1 MLTVSFHSYKGG
13 SCRTSTCYNT
23 LPFLAKQLGA
33 TATCPLLVIDADLES
48 QGLTYLFE
56 SEMFFR
62 DKPYDA
68 KELFSGKNLGNYR
81 ENCIPV
87 GGKLGLENESVY
99 FLGVNDAKSFVA
111 QNVGGQV
118 ERVLNN
124 LTAGNFCGIV
134 YDTAAGDQVS
144 ATATNKASQVIV
156 CCMRPTKQFRTGTFS
171 FLGRVGGKWILQGGE
186 QIRRVVILPTAVPKE
201 NTIIENV
208 EQKKNAREKIHSQID
223 RLGWEICEDFVQE
236 DTFGIPEVER
246 FKWCE
251 DVLYR
256 LNKSGMINA
265 EADAKTAL
273 DRYEK
278 LATTIIREAELV
290 ED

>member
-23 LPFLAKQLGA
+23 LPFLIKELGA
-33 TATCPLLVIDADLES
+33 SSARPLLVIDADLES

-56 SEMFFR
+56 SEIFFR
-62 DKPYDA
+62 NQSFDA
-68 KELFSGKNLGNYR
+68 KELFSGKNLTNYR
-81 ENCIPV
+81 ETCLPV
-87 GGKLGLENESVY
+87 GDKLGVDNQSVY
-99 FLGVNDAKSFVA
+99 FLGVNDAKNFVA
-111 QNVGGQV
+111 QNVSGQV

-171 FLGRVGGKWILQGGE
+171 FLGRIGKKWVVQGGE
-186 QIRRVVILPTAVPKE
+186 QIRRVIVLPTAVPKE
-201 NTIIENV
+201 NTMIEGID
-208 EQKKNAREKIHSQID
+208 QKKDAREKICLQID
-223 RLGWEICEDFVQE
+223 RLDWEVCEAFVRE

-246 FKWCE
+246 FKWSE
-251 DVLYR
+251 DLLYR
-256 LNKSGMINA
+256 LNKAGKING
-265 EADAKTAL
+265 EADAKSAL
-273 DRYEK
+273 MRYEK
-278 LATTIIREAELV
+278 LANTIISEAELV
-290 ED
+290 EE